1 MQTSYRTIAEAI
13 ANVGTA
19 QPQNGF
25 VFQDS
30 KGEERRYDF
39 PEIEV
44 ETARRAAGLQALGLE
59 KGDRFGLIVIEP
71 EDFVLDFLAA
81 LRVGVLPV
89 PLYPPLS
96 MSSLDAYADRTALI
110 LETSKAKVLVASEK
124 LQNVL
129 WGLVDRVS
137 TLEKLVR
144 AEQLGLADGTPVYP
158 EIVPEDLAF
167 LQYTSGSTSDPK
179 GVMVTHGS
187 LIANV
192 NGIMGPDGMDMDPAV
207 DKGVSWLP
215 LYHDMGLIGF
225 VMAPIVW
232 GVEVIFIPTMR
243 FIRRPR
249 VWMDTI
255 HRHRATST
263 FAPNFAYALITRRCK
278 ESDLSGWDLSCLKAC
293 GCGAEPIHPE
303 TMRAFTETFS
313 KGAKM
318 PVNAVLP
325 AYGMAEATLAIAIK
339 NVDDT
344 MRTLVI
350 DAQAF
355 EDEGVAKAPEN
366 DDTTVIEHVCCGKPF
381 PGHEVAAFSDGAR
394 LPEGV
399 EGELCVR
406 GPSVTP
412 GYYDNED
419 ATASTF
425 VDGWLHTG
433 DLGYLVD
440 GEIVITG
447 RLKDLIIFNGRNIH
461 PQSVEWVA
469 AEIDGVR
476 KGNAVAFSRP
486 GASSEELI
494 VTLETRAQDEEA
506 LIKAV
511 KQAVQR
517 ELSLTLSEVVCL
529 KPGTLPKT
537 SSGKLQRRKT
547 RQQFLNGSLGTEGS
561 RAMGGNA
568 DKVTLA
574 KHVAKSLWSRA
585 KARVLAK

>member
-13 ANVGTA
+13 ANIG
-19 QPQNGF
+19 QEWPDKGF
-25 VFQDS
+25 VFQDA
-30 KGEERRYDF
+30 KGEERRYSF
-39 PEIEV
+39 PEVEE
-44 ETARRAAGLQALGLE
+44 ETARRAAGLQQMGLE

-81 LRVGVLPV
+81 LRVGILPV

-96 MSSLDAYADRTALI
+96 MGSLDAYADRTALI
-110 LETSKAKVLVASEK
+110 LSTAKAKVLVASEK

-129 WGLVDRVS
+129 WSLVDRVP

-144 AEQLGLADGTPVYP
+144 AETLGQTTAKPVYP
-158 EIVPEDLAF
+158 TIEPDDLAF

-192 NGIMGPDGMDMDPAV
+192 NGIMGPNGLNMNPAV
-207 DKGVSWLP
+207 DKGCSWLP

-225 VMAPIVW
+225 VISPIVW
-232 GVEVIFIPTMR
+232 GVEVVFIPTMR
-243 FIRRPR
+243 FIRRPNT
-249 VWMDTI
+249 WMDTI
-255 HRHRATST
+255 HRHRATAT

-278 ESDLSGWDLSCLKAC
+278 DNDLSKWDLSCLKAC
-293 GCGAEPIHPE
+293 GCGAEPIHPD
-303 TMRAFTETFS
+303 TMREFTALFS
-313 KGAKM
+313 EKCGM
-318 PVNAVLP
+318 PENAILP
-325 AYGMAEATLAIAIK
+325 AYGMAEATLAISLK
-339 NVDDT
+339 DVDKP
-344 MRTLVI
+344 MRTIVV
-350 DAQAF
+350 DAQSF
-355 EDEGVAKAPEN
+355 EDEGVVKAPEG
-366 DDTTVIEHVCCGKPF
+366 DDTVVLEHVCCGPAF
-381 PGHEVAAFSDGAR
+381 PGHEVAAFDGDTR
-394 LPEGV
+394 LAEGV

-412 GYYDNED
+412 GYFENPE

-425 VDGWLHTG
+425 RDGWLRTG

-440 GEIVITG
+440 GDIVITG

-476 KGNAVAFSRP
+476 KGNVVAFSRP
-486 GASSEELI
+486 GASSEEL
-494 VTLETRAQDEEA
+494 VLALETRAADKEQ
-506 LIKAV
+506 LVKLV

-517 ELSLTLSEVVCL
+517 EMSLTISEVVCL
-529 KPGTLPKT
+529 EPGSLPKT

-547 RQQFLNGSLGTEGS
+547 RQQFMNGSLGTEGS
-561 RAMGGNA
+561 RAMGSNA

>member
-13 ANVGTA
+13 ANVGEA
-19 QPQNGF
+19 WPENGF

-30 KGEERRYDF
+30 KGEEKRYDF
-39 PEIEV
+39 PDVEK
-44 ETARRAAGLQALGLE
+44 ETARRAAGLQSLGLE

-89 PLYPPLS
+89 PLYPPMS
-96 MSSLDAYADRTALI
+96 MGSLDAYSDRTARI

-129 WGLVDRVS
+129 WNLVDRVS

-144 AEQLGLADGTPVYP
+144 AEELGKDAGTPVYP
-158 EIVPEDLAF
+158 EIGPDDLAF

-192 NGIMGPDGMDMDPAV
+192 NGIMGPSGLDMDPAV
-207 DKGVSWLP
+207 DKGASWLP

-225 VMAPIVW
+225 VIAPIVW
-232 GVEVIFIPTMR
+232 GVEVVFIPTMR

-255 HRHRATST
+255 HRHRSTAT

-278 ESDLSGWDLSCLKAC
+278 EADLSKWDLSCLKAC
-293 GCGAEPIHPE
+293 GCGAEPIHPD
-303 TMRAFTETFS
+303 TMRAFTETFT
-313 KGAKM
+313 KGANL
-318 PVNAVLP
+318 PETAVLP

-339 NVDDT
+339 NVSEP
-344 MRTLVI
+344 MRTIVV

-355 EDEGVAKAPEN
+355 EDDGIAKAPET
-366 DDTTVIEHVCCGKPF
+366 DDTVILEHVLCGAPF
-381 PGHEVAAFSDGAR
+381 PGHEVACFTDDVR
-394 LPEGV
+394 LADGV
-399 EGELCVR
+399 EGELCVK

-412 GYYDNED
+412 GYFDNDE

-425 VDGWLHTG
+425 RNGWLHTG
-433 DLGYLVD
+433 DLGYIVD
-440 GEIVITG
+440 GEVVITG

-469 AEIDGVR
+469 AEVDGVR

-486 GASSEELI
+486 GANSEELI
-494 VTLETRAQDEEA
+494 VAVETRASDTDA
-506 LIKAV
+506 LTTEIKH
-511 KQAVQR
+511 AVQR
-517 ELSLTLSEVVCL
+517 EMSLSITQVVCL
-529 KPGTLPKT
+529 KPGTLSKT

-547 RQQFLNGSLGTEGS
+547 RQQFLNGTLGAEGS
-561 RAMGGNA
+561 RAMGSNA